1 MINKD
6 PENIKNMFNEISSYY
21 DEMNNLISLGTH
33 KIIKFLALK
42 NLNIKAN
49 TMILDLCCGTGDFTR
64 IITKIQPKAR
74 VIGIDNSEKMLKL
87 ARIKNPKKAFNI
99 GDCTKLSFKDEEFDY
114 ITIGFGL
121 RNIQDRSKA
130 IDEIYRTLK
139 KGGKFLH
146 LDFGKHN
153 FVSNIFGFL
162 VSLIAKF
169 KNVNAQSY
177 QYLLNSKEI
186 YPEPNELISEFCEHG
201 FKFVKRMD
209 FMFGVISAQIM
220 IK

>member
-6 PENIKNMFNEISSYY
+6 PEKIKNMFNEISSYY

-33 KIIKFLALK
+33 KIIKFFALK

-49 TMILDLCCGTGDFTR
+49 TMILDLCCGTGDFTQ

-87 ARIKNPKKAFNI
+87 AKIKNPKNAFII
-99 GDCTKLSFKDEEFDY
+99 GDCTELSFKDEEFDY

-153 FVSNIFGFL
+153 YASNIFAYI
-162 VSLIAKF
+162 VPLIAKF
-169 KNVNAQSY
+169 KKVNTQCY
-177 QYLLNSKEI
+177 QYLLNSKET
-186 YPEPNELISEFCEHG
+186 YPEPDELISEFCEHG
-201 FKFVKRMD
+201 FKFLKKTD
-209 FMFGVISAQIM
+209 YMFGAISAQILV
-220 IK
+220 K